1 MAYKQPY
8 KQVQKGV
15 KGNDGA
21 SLPFLAA
28 IPAIV
33 KGIAAAAKVGKVA
46 AVAAKAGKAAAAAG
60 KTAKA
65 AATAGKVAKTAQ
77 GAGKLTKMA
86 TKGAKAIKTS
96 SSMPKLQTLK
106 QTTEV
111 GKKAG
116 KLKDLVAKGKG
127 KIDKLK
133 QGYDNV
139 AGKIADK
146 TGFDKDAIKEFG
158 SNQAANAVSALQN
171 KMQGGGNESMSPA
184 ERGTPSGITPIKSAS
199 GGYEDPSSSGPNM
212 FEHRKD
218 YGPSIKSKYDN
229 VGPSMKPITIT
240 NADGGNVTYR
250 SKDGASNNG
259 LNKFDIDES
268 NLFKDGFDNPLI
280 SELSAPITIKGVTF
294 DAGDALRL
302 GILGYKA
309 GKKGIEDRKA
319 ITADKG
325 FQDTKKQLKST
336 KYQKGQ
342 YKPKF
347 KANKDAIKDKLKS
360 IKKEIKTKK

>member
-8 KQVQKGV
+8 KKVQKGV

-21 SLPFLAA
+21 SVPFLAA
-28 IPAIV
+28 IPAIA

-46 AVAAKAGKAAAAAG
+46 AVAAKAGKAATTAAKAG
-60 KTAKA
+60 KTLGTAAKA
-65 AATAGKVAKTAQ
+65 AKGAGKVAK
-77 GAGKLTKMA
+77 GAGKIAKSGK
-86 TKGAKAIKTS
+86 KGGKVFKKIGEA
-96 SSMPKLQTLK
+96 
-106 QTTEV
+106 
-111 GKKAG
+111 GKKA
-116 KLKDLVAKGKG
+116 LEKGKSIVEKG
-127 KIDKLK
+127 TEKIDKFK
-133 QGYDNV
+133 EGYDNV

-171 KMQGGGNESMSPA
+171 KMQGGGDEPMSPA
-184 ERGTPSGITPIKSAS
+184 ERGIPSGITPIKSAS

-259 LNKFDIDES
+259 LNKFDIDKS

-280 SELSAPITIKGVTF
+280 SQLSAPVTIKGVTF